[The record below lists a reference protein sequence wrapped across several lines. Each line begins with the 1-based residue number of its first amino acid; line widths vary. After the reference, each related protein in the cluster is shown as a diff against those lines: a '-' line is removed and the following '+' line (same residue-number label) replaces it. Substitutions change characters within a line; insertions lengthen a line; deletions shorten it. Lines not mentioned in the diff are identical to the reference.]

1 MAGDG
6 GRGREPSQAGL
17 AVPHLRGADRGPP
30 PQVVYY
36 VFAIVGITLFRG
48 VIVAPPG
55 NGR

>member
-36 VFAIVGITLFRG
+36 IFAIVGITLFRG